1 MTKTLASHHQKADA
15 ASERGLGGLGPRPP
29 SSAGHVAP
37 RRSAAFCAETGT
49 RGLLGLKSL
58 LICSQGL
65 CIVSRIPD
73 HSLYGASARFRQRS
87 FGEPL
92 LSPGTG
98 PSSGVSKARG
108 QVEPGARCRPRGSEG
123 VAGPQRA
130 GTQAD
135 RRAVCRGLPP
145 GGQRVQGPSAL
156 QGLSLRHREPPR
168 PLPALLSR
176 PPTLS
181 LPPRFPRVSWCSD
194 SVPGAGNEVGET
206 LPPSLQGPG
215 VGGGRTGRGG
225 RAGREPGPAGTG
237 VGAGQRTRGSVTLR
251 TPRLAA
257 KPIRWSPARVC
268 SGQGWAG
275 GVSCPSVRKR

>member
-37 RRSAAFCAETGT
+37 RRSAAFCVETGT

-65 CIVSRIPD
+65 RIVSRIPD
-73 HSLYGASARFRQRS
+73 HSFYGASARFRQQS

-176 PPTLS
+176 PSHPL
-181 LPPRFPRVSWCSD
+181 
-194 SVPGAGNEVGET
+194 A
-206 LPPSLQGPG
+206 PPSFSEGFLVLGLRARGWERSGRDAASVLTGPR
-215 VGGGRTGRGG
+215 GGGGG
-225 RAGREPGPAGTG
+225 GQAAEEERAGSRARRARAWVQVKGHG
-237 VGAGQRTRGSVTLR
+237 V
-251 TPRLAA
+251 P
-257 KPIRWSPARVC
+257 
-268 SGQGWAG
+268 
-275 GVSCPSVRKR
+275 